1 MIEDSNV
8 VVVSSI
14 MSVLTKDL
22 LTTTSYITLRVS
34 FKGAEEDGKEE
45 EQQQLRFGDDR
56 LLRLGVAGQRANH

>member
-1 MIEDSNV
+1 MIEDSN

-22 LTTTSYITLRVS
+22 PTTTTYITLRVS

-45 EQQQLRFGDDR
+45 QQQLRSGDDR